1 MFAVIPAFN
10 EAQSVGAVVAT
21 LRGSGVFDEGWP
33 RSGIVVVDDGS
44 TDATAEIAEA
54 AGAMV
59 VRTPKNLGKGGAM
72 LFAYDGLPSVA
83 ESGDDRV
90 AFFDADL
97 VGLTEDHVREIAK
110 VSERGFDMVAGLRVK
125 GPVANVVQIVAPLIT
140 GQRIVRR
147 WVLDGLPQTCWS
159 GYRIE
164 VAMNDVL
171 ERGHGRTAIVMF
183 PGLSARTKLHKT
195 GLFGGLLGQWKM
207 ARQIAATKKAL
218 RSSGG
223 MSCEL

>member
-1 MFAVIPAFN
+1 M
-10 EAQSVGAVVAT
+10 GDVVAT
-21 LRGSGVFDEGWP
+21 LRDSGVFDGPWP
-33 RSGIVVVDDGS
+33 RGGIVVVDDGS
-44 TDATAEIAEA
+44 TDATAELAEL

-72 LFAYDGLPSVA
+72 LFAYEGLPSMD

-97 VGLTEDHVREIAK
+97 VGLTPQHVQEIAS
-110 VSERGFDMVAGLRVK
+110 VSDRGFDMVAGLRVK
-125 GPVANVVQIVAPLIT
+125 GPVANVVQIVSPLIT

-147 WVLDGLPQTCWS
+147 WVLDELPKTCWS

-171 ERGHGRTAIVMF
+171 ERGGGRTAIVMF
-183 PGLSARTKLHKT
+183 PGLSARTKLHKS
-195 GLFGGLLGQWKM
+195 GILSGLLGQWKM

-218 RSSGG
+218 RSSEGLT
-223 MSCEL
+223 CEL